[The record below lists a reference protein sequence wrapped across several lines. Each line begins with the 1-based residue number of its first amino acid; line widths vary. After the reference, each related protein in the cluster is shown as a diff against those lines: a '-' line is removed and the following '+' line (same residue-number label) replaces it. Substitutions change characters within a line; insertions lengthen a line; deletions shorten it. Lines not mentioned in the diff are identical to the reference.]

1 MEPQWFLDNDHIYDD
16 YRTKYPVTDT
26 IKVFAGEYAAHT
38 TITDE
43 VGKKNN
49 VESAIAEAAFMTGME
64 RNADIVYMSS
74 FAPLFARW
82 NFTQWKPDMIWFN
95 DNQVF
100 GSPSYYVQKMY
111 MQNNGSYTL
120 KDTVTDN
127 YDKIYKTVSYDETS
141 GDIIIKLVNPYEYTQ
156 KIKITIDNSYTL
168 NNADVI
174 LLSGEGKTKAD
185 INTFENPENI
195 ASETEQLTV
204 SGSVLDYEVPELS
217 FAVIR
222 VHTAK

>member
-1 MEPQWFLDNDHIYDD
+1 
-16 YRTKYPVTDT
+16 
-26 IKVFAGEYAAHT
+26 
-38 TITDE
+38 
-43 VGKKNN
+43 
-49 VESAIAEAAFMTGME
+49 
-64 RNADIVYMSS
+64 
-74 FAPLFARW
+74 
-82 NFTQWKPDMIWFN
+82 MIWFN